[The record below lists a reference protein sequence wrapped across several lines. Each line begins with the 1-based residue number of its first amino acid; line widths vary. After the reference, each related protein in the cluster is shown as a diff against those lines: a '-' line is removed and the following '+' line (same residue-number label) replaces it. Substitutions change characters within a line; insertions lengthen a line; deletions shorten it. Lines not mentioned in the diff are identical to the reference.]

1 MTNLELNLDSVMV
14 NDPFLTFV
22 LVDFNA
28 KLSLWYNSN
37 ITTYEDSKMDNDV
50 TSQFGLQQIIPEPTH
65 ILSDF
70 SSCIDLIFSTQPNL
84 VLGSG
89 NHSLLHAN
97 CHHHITFLKI
107 QY

>member
-37 ITTYEDSKMDNDV
+37 ITTYEDSKIDDV
-50 TSQFGLQQIIPEPTH
+50 TSQFGVQQIIPEPTH
-65 ILSDF
+65 IISDF
-70 SSCIDLIFSTQPNL
+70 SSYRPDF
-84 VLGSG
+84 
-89 NHSLLHAN
+89 
-97 CHHHITFLKI
+97 
-107 QY
+107 